1 MMVTSK
7 LLFFRRRCC
16 SAFLRSVYYSEIEMF
31 MKIWNFIYNN
41 KYTLCLILSVFLYTS
56 DAFAVFESLNNAG
69 NKIFTGL
76 KSLVAPAATIGIA
89 CVCIAGMFGN
99 FNWKWF
105 AAIAIGVFVMTVA
118 VAISTSISGGEFDGR
133 ADLLGNS

>member
-1 MMVTSK
+1 
-7 LLFFRRRCC
+7 
-16 SAFLRSVYYSEIEMF
+16 MF

-56 DAFAVFESLNNAG
+56 DAFAVFEALDSAG
-69 NKIFTGL
+69 NRIFTGL
-76 KSLVAPAATIGIA
+76 KKLVAPAATIGIA
-89 CVCIAGMFGN
+89 CCCIAGMFGS

-118 VAISTSISGGEFDGR
+118 MAISGSIAGGEFDGR
-133 ADLLGNS
+133 SADMGGNS

>member
-1 MMVTSK
+1 
-7 LLFFRRRCC
+7 
-16 SAFLRSVYYSEIEMF
+16 MF

-56 DAFAVFESLNNAG
+56 DAFAVFEALDSAG
-69 NKIFTGL
+69 KNIFTGL
-76 KSLVAPAATIGIA
+76 RKLVAPAATIGIA
-89 CVCIAGMFGN
+89 CCCIAGMFGS

-118 VAISTSISGGEFDGR
+118 MAISGSIAGGQFDGK